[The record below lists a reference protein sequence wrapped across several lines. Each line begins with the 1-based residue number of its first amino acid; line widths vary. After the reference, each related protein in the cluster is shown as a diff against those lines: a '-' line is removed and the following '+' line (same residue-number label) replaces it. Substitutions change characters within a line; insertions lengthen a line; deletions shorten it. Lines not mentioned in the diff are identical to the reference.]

1 MGFSIKQKRRYRK
14 NFPFYFTSVT
24 IIHLNMLESARSR
37 ATNIDRFR
45 RLEDETK
52 CLVKIDQVA
61 MLSHSSGYT
70 TNEVVSLLKKVNAR
84 KSLQSTLFLNIL
96 KTLTDYEKA
105 QYFNSI
111 YRKGATDTLSS
122 ENYVSREVVLT
133 VTDFQDASVA

>member
-1 MGFSIKQKRRYRK
+1 
-14 NFPFYFTSVT
+14 
-24 IIHLNMLESARSR
+24 MLESARSR
-37 ATNIDRFR
+37 ATNVDRFR

-52 CLVKIDQVA
+52 CLVKIDQVVL
-61 MLSHSSGYT
+61 LSHSSGYT

-84 KSLQSTLFLNIL
+84 KSLQSTLFLNSL

-105 QYFNSI
+105 QNFNSI

-122 ENYVSREVVLT
+122 ENYVSREVVFT